1 MQSLSTFNLRIFKYF
16 FALFTSLSINDNRR
30 TTWCLIFEYSMIH
43 CANKWHYLVTN
54 SIVNGTFN
62 KDNWIDAGYVVGYIN
77 EATLGSITSAGKMG
91 ILHPQ

>member
-1 MQSLSTFNLRIFKYF
+1 
-16 FALFTSLSINDNRR
+16 
-30 TTWCLIFEYSMIH
+30 MIH